1 DWAGTLSWPIMDVQ
15 FAEGSKNHPYDVL
28 IIGAG
33 VVGSAAAVAF
43 ARQGRSVLL
52 LERNLKEPDRIVG
65 ELLQP
70 GGVAAL
76 EKLGLRGCLEG
87 IDAIPAKGYEIYYR
101 GESITFFYPPV
112 DVTER
117 AEFTGGRGQNSEPA
131 VATLHEKFTATKKR
145 PEGRSFHHGRFV
157 MNLRME
163 AAREENVK
171 VVEATAKELLRNGD
185 KFIGVKGLTGDKTE
199 QTVCIM
205 ISIYFISCAF
215 VGVYF
220 NQTGTNFRGATA
232 RQALPVCCQQSSVFN
247 VFRSRIPQTHK
258 EDSQLTHSK
267 YFSHLTIVVD
277 GQASN
282 FRSHCHNRK
291 PISRSRF
298 WSLELIDAKLPNYA
312 RAYGIIGSETPVL
325 ICQIG
330 AREARILIDVP
341 DVINEAASA
350 TGGVKEYI
358 RLSVIPTLPKTVQP
372 AVETAL
378 KMGRLRS
385 MPNSWLPAD
394 LNQTAGLLVLGDAMN
409 MRHPLTGGGMT
420 VGLKDVVLVSQL
432 LTPQIV
438 PSFQDTIFVLKQ
450 TKSFHSQ
457 RKAHSMSL
465 NILAQ
470 ALYTL
475 FLADGVLFHPLR
487 AENHVDD
494 IYRSSTT
501 NPSTR
506 LHPLHQTWW
515 FFCGGSRGG
524 LSAVLGYFSTNS
536 FWLQCSASEFLST
549 TAVQHQFG
557 TCQVLL
563 SSAPVY
569 F

>member
-1 DWAGTLSWPIMDVQ
+1 MDVQ

-76 EKLGLRGCLEG
+76 ENLGLRGCLEG
-87 IDAIPAKGYEIYYR
+87 IDAIPVKGYEIYYR

-112 DVTER
+112 CVTENVQDSR
-117 AEFTGGRGQNSEPA
+117 EAGGQNSEPA
-131 VATLHEKFTATKKR
+131 VATLPEEFTATNKR
-145 PEGRSFHHGRFV
+145 PEGRSFRHGRFV
-157 MNLRME
+157 KNLRME
-163 AAREENVK
+163 AAREEKVK
-171 VVEATAKELLRNGD
+171 VVEATAKELVRNGD
-185 KFIGVKGLTGDKTE
+185 KVIGVKCLAGDKTE
-199 QTVCIM
+199 QIASHACSLDPFSAKAIM
-205 ISIYFISCAF
+205 RRRNRATSSSRMLPAVFGFQRFSF
-215 VGVYF
+215 
-220 NQTGTNFRGATA
+220 TNSPDST
-232 RQALPVCCQQSSVFN
+232 
-247 VFRSRIPQTHK
+247 
-258 EDSQLTHSK
+258 EDSQLTHPK

-298 WSLELIDAKLPNYA
+298 WGLELIDAKLPNYA
-312 RAYGIIGSETPVL
+312 HAYGVIGSGPPVL
-325 ICQIG
+325 IYQIG
-330 AREARILIDVP
+330 TRETRILIDVP

-358 RLSVIPTLPKTVQP
+358 RSSVIPTLPKTVQP

-394 LNQTAGLLVLGDAMN
+394 LNQTAGLLLLGDAMN

-420 VGLKDVVLVSQL
+420 VGLDVVLVSQL
-432 LTPQIV
+432 LNPQIV
-438 PSFQDTIFVLKQ
+438 PSFQDRLFVLKQ

-465 NILAQ
+465 KILAQ

-475 FLADGVLFHPLR
+475 FLADGVLIASP
-487 AENHVDD
+487 
-494 IYRSSTT
+494 SS
-501 NPSTR
+501 
-506 LHPLHQTWW
+506 
-515 FFCGGSRGG
+515 
-524 LSAVLGYFSTNS
+524 
-536 FWLQCSASEFLST
+536 
-549 TAVQHQFG
+549 
-557 TCQVLL
+557 
-563 SSAPVY
+563 
-569 F
+569 